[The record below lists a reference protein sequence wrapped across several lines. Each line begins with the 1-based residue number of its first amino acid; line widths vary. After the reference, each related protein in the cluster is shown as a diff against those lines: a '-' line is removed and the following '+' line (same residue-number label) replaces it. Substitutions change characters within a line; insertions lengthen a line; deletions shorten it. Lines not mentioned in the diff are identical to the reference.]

1 MKFIFSLGKVDKK
14 LLLLVFYILSQISI
28 IGLKSLL
35 VKYEKD
41 TIEALDDI
49 ASGLGTICTIFIPYV
64 IKYRN
69 KVKEKTCTKTNIK
82 YISILIILNGFY
94 YVTIYFDFEEHSPF
108 SVFYSKVGFEIILIS
123 VITIIFLKYKYYIHH
138 IISIILVC
146 LFSVGVD
153 LILNNYEKIS
163 QEEINILR
171 TILDI
176 VSIFMAVII
185 PCYQTY
191 LMRNK
196 YYQYWNLLLING
208 IINMS
213 INIIICII
221 YYTYNTD
228 DYQKDIVETD
238 IGFSIFRFIFLFI
251 FSGFFSNLLG
261 ILIIFYLSPNH
272 YVAIYELRKI
282 FSYLLL
288 RSGVDNNILF
298 PCLVLILFQIIS
310 LMFYLE
316 IFEFNFCGLNKNT
329 KKNIQIRE
337 NVEMSRKDSYR
348 NSNASIEDYVIHYDE
363 DENNLDR
370 KKTIELTEEVGKEA
384 NKTSLI

>member
-1 MKFIFSLGKVDKK
+1 MRFIFSLGKIDKK
-14 LLLLVFYILSQISI
+14 LLLLVFYIIIQFLST
-28 IGLKSLL
+28 GFTSLL
-35 VKYEKD
+35 DKYEKN
-41 TIEALDDI
+41 TITKTDNI
-49 ASGLGTICTIFIPYV
+49 ASGLGTICTIFIPCI
-64 IKYRN
+64 IKYKNNN
-69 KVKEKTCTKTNIK
+69 KEGVFTKTNLKYLSILALLNIIY
-82 YISILIILNGFY
+82 YISKTNITFY
-94 YVTIYFDFEEHSPF
+94 QHSHF
-108 SVFYSKVGFEIILIS
+108 RNLYTKGSFEIILITIS
-123 VITIIFLKYKYYIHH
+123 TIIFLKYKYYIHH

-348 NSNASIEDYVIHYDE
+348 NSNASIEDYVIQ
-363 DENNLDR
+363 
-370 KKTIELTEEVGKEA
+370 
-384 NKTSLI
+384 